1 MTGLAKLG
9 TCEPASPVLTGRPET
24 RSRHAS
30 RRQRFSPIKGQGQ
43 NRRRSWPSRAEGHNA
58 PSPVSRPCRP
68 LRLSDRRYA
77 TDRDLTREMPLV
89 VPRDQRNHF
98 LPPVMMTVFRRA
110 VAGGVSDS
118 NPGTLNTDYTIWRY
132 LSTLAGNGVAFSS
145 GGSFAWMDRIIG
157 ISRCERFLDSD
168 FRRNDREVRPIRLQR
183 CLETAR
189 RRTRGHM
196 RTRFVIARSER
207 RGDPVAERGSLAM
220 TRLPRWARSDCSEL
234 GTGEPIGT

>member
-30 RRQRFSPIKGQGQ
+30 RRQRFSPIKEQGQ
-43 NRRRSWPSRAEGHNA
+43 NRRQSWPSRAGGHNA

-98 LPPVMMTVFRRA
+98 LPPVMTTVFPSGY
-110 VAGGVSDS
+110 GGRGFRLQ
-118 NPGTLNTDYTIWRY
+118 PRHLEYRLYG
-132 LSTLAGNGVAFSS
+132 LAILVKPRWKR
-145 GGSFAWMDRIIG
+145 GSVQ
-157 ISRCERFLDSD
+157 
-168 FRRNDREVRPIRLQR
+168 FRRFHCMDGRDNRDFQMREIPGFRLSP
-183 CLETAR
+183 E
-189 RRTRGHM
+189 
-196 RTRFVIARSER
+196 
-207 RGDPVAERGSLAM
+207 
-220 TRLPRWARSDCSEL
+220 
-234 GTGEPIGT
+234 